1 MKTHLLHIIL
11 AAVLLMGTGCAGEK
25 KTPRTSERQSSV
37 LHVAVMPTMDC
48 LPIYVAQQLN
58 LFDKQQLRVRLHS
71 FQAQLDVDTALINGS
86 VQAAVSDLVRTERL
100 QKQGIPLT
108 YVAATNAR
116 WQLLAAQTARIKATK
131 QLGDKNLAMT
141 RFSATD
147 LLTDL
152 VVKKGKPSN
161 PVYRIQVNDVNIRLK
176 MLNNRQVDAA
186 WFTEPQAT
194 AARLAKGIVIADS
207 KDEDLELGV
216 IAFRTSNSREKGK
229 KSQATAASQADVD
242 AFVKAYNEATDSIRK
257 YGVKNYAAR
266 FQQQLRIDRKTVD
279 ALPDIIYTHAAKP
292 QEKAL
297 DAAKKHIHP

>member
-1 MKTHLLHIIL
+1 MKTNLLHIIL

-86 VQAAVSDLVRTERL
+86 VQAAVSDLVRTERI
-100 QKQGIPLT
+100 QKQGMPLT

-116 WQLLAAQTARIKATK
+116 WQLLAAQTARVKATK

-152 VVKKGKPSN
+152 HQWIHGTH
-161 PVYRIQVNDVNIRLK
+161 RLLK
-176 MLNNRQVDAA
+176 HH
-186 WFTEPQAT
+186 
-194 AARLAKGIVIADS
+194 AD
-207 KDEDLELGV
+207 LPTVQL
-216 IAFRTSNSREKGK
+216 
-229 KSQATAASQADVD
+229 SQ
-242 AFVKAYNEATDSIRK
+242 
-257 YGVKNYAAR
+257 
-266 FQQQLRIDRKTVD
+266 
-279 ALPDIIYTHAAKP
+279 
-292 QEKAL
+292 
-297 DAAKKHIHP
+297 